1 MCKFDIDCRFLLYI
15 RNQKSKNI
23 LYGKNRIVYFFLLML
38 IFVCQHPIYNIVLLF
53 KKIVFY

>member
-23 LYGKNRIVYFFLLML
+23 LYGKNRIVYFFTDVNFCVSASD
-38 IFVCQHPIYNIVLLF
+38 I
-53 KKIVFY
+53 